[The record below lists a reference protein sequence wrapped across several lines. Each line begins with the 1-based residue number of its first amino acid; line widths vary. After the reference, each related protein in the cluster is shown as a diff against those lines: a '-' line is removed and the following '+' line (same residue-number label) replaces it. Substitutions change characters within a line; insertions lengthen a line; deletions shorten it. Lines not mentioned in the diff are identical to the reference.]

1 MNPVQWLEAI
11 IQYGLPTVAT
21 FALSWVCWKMY
32 MYQRDHT
39 IPRDVYEKQVDK
51 TLSQV
56 TIGQD
61 KIIET
66 QGEIVT
72 ALELLT
78 EIHRRGAV

>member
-1 MNPVQWLEAI
+1 
-11 IQYGLPTVAT
+11 
-21 FALSWVCWKMY
+21 